1 MQIPLRAS
9 SATTRSRLPMPQS
22 WVFALT
28 SLASLTS
35 AVTFNPI
42 PDANLDTSQLGRVGI
57 AGDFGGISL
66 YQYEGQ
72 TEQPFNSNGS
82 GQLLTRLPNGIFSSL
97 LEADA
102 SIQTMC
108 VFNNEVILGG
118 NFTSLGGV
126 QSPGIASFNPSTS
139 QVTQIANLS
148 GQVNTLLCDD
158 SAGKVYVGGSFRAA
172 DSTNAIT
179 WLSTKAWASLPFA
192 GFNGPVNSITKAPS
206 GNVVFGGSFTG
217 LGNTSTPSTPN
228 GQVINL
234 STATI
239 EADQSTS
246 AAGFSDPKN
255 IVCKTDG
262 VDGAGNTW
270 LLEDNT
276 PGAWRATF
284 DFGFEPTK
292 LRLYNTHQDGRG
304 TKTWRFTAQPINGIL
319 NFTYI
324 DPATNENR
332 TCTSECPLSSDPA
345 VEFQDFFFVNTI
357 GMNGFRID
365 VSAWYGSGGGL
376 DGIQLYQNDIFS
388 YAINDFNEPSCSNT
402 TTPSEATA
410 TGPWTVT
417 ESGKSNSQYLSAQLS
432 KPVASDAASV
442 VFYPDIRE
450 TGEYIIKLYTPGC
463 LQDNTCLRRGQ
474 ISVSGTLAASGVN
487 RTMPTRVL
495 YQTNEY
501 DKYDQLHI
509 GSVDASSSSFRPS
522 ITMTP
527 VAGQSDSI
535 PGDDFI
541 MVAQRVGFERINST
555 SGLNGLFEYDPTKAT
570 IDASDFSSSA
580 FITLGSTFSTDSAVA
595 SLVATND
602 RTFVG
607 GNFTSNNASNIVAIN
622 SEGKSV
628 ALDGGLNGE
637 VLSMY
642 LNGNQLFVG
651 GRFNNTQNGSTSGL
665 ANVAVYDSSSNE
677 WTPLGAGVDG
687 AVASIV
693 PTTLNL
699 SDSTTED
706 VIALSGDFTHLLAFG
721 NNAAVE
727 ASGFAV
733 WVKSQSN
740 WLQNLDTPVPFLAG
754 VLSTSVAVS
763 DNETLYAGSLSSQV
777 LRAYGTATLSDELG
791 DFPINIQPPASLSSS
806 SASGISQHASLVNN
820 TETVSGIVAGAFY
833 ENDGRNV
840 TVLGGHFTA
849 KASNGSTIYNLAFI
863 DGADSNSVT
872 GLRTEIS
879 EDSVFLT
886 LAIQNDNVFAGG
898 RVNGTAQGSSIN
910 GLVSYNLASK
920 SFNAQPPALDG
931 DSVVVSS
938 INVRPNTGD
947 VYVGG
952 SFDRAGSL
960 PCPSVCVFGTSTSQ
974 WNRPGF
980 ELGGDVNCMMWSSD
994 SVLFAGGNLTVND
1007 KSAFLTSYDASSST
1021 WSEFS
1026 GASNLPGPVVA
1037 LTPAN
1042 SERSQVWVAGTQ
1054 SNGSTYLM
1062 KYDGSSWKSAGVE
1075 LGDSTS
1081 IYSLQM
1087 FTVTE
1092 SHDSSDTVDSNQV
1105 LMMTG
1110 SIDIPGFGTASSAIF
1125 NGTTIRPYAL
1135 TSTTNSVT
1143 GSISRVFVQ
1152 NENFFTS
1159 PGKLDP
1165 KCSIM
1170 DVLIKLGNND
1180 MPLVFVALIGLAIS
1194 LGVMVLIVLAG
1205 LALDRYRKKRE
1216 GYIPAPTSMF
1226 DRGSGMQRIPPH
1238 ELLHSLNQGRP
1249 GAPHV

>member
-1 MQIPLRAS
+1 MKVFLRAN
-9 SATTRSRLPMPQS
+9 SATTRSQLSMSSS
-22 WVFALT
+22 WLFTLA
-28 SLASLTS
+28 SLASLS
-35 AVTFNPI
+35 GAITFNSI
-42 PDANLDTSQLGRVGI
+42 PDAHLDTSQLGRVGI
-57 AGDFGGISL
+57 AGDFSGISL

-72 TEQPFNSNGS
+72 TEQPFNTNGS
-82 GQLLTRLPNGIFSSL
+82 SQLLTRLPNGVFLNL

-108 VFNNEVILGG
+108 VFQGEVMLGG
-118 NFTSLGGV
+118 NFTSVGGI
-126 QSPGIASFNPSTS
+126 QSPGIASVDPSTS
-139 QVTQIANLS
+139 QITPIANLS

-179 WLSTKAWASLPFA
+179 WLASKSWASLPFA
-192 GFNGPVNSITKAPS
+192 GFNGPVNSITKAP
-206 GNVVFGGSFTG
+206 GGHVIFGGTFTG

-228 GQVINL
+228 EQVINL

-239 EADQSTS
+239 AADGSTS
-246 AAGFSDPKN
+246 SAGFSDPKN
-255 IVCKTDG
+255 IVCKNGG

-276 PGAWRATF
+276 PGAWRASF
-284 DFGFEPTK
+284 NFGFEPRK

-304 TKTWRFTAQPINGIL
+304 TRTWRFTAQPINGIL

-324 DPATNENR
+324 DPATNQNL
-332 TCTSECPLSSDPA
+332 TCTSECPLSNDPS
-345 VEFQDFFFVNTI
+345 VEFQDFIFVNTI

-365 VSAWYGSGGGL
+365 VSDWYGNGGGL
-376 DGIQLYQNDIFS
+376 DGIELYQNDIFA
-388 YAINDFNEPSCSNT
+388 YAINDFNEPSCANT

-417 ESGKSNSQYLSAQLS
+417 QSGQSNSQYLSAQLS

-450 TGEYIIKLYTPGC
+450 TGEYIIRLYTPGC
-463 LQDNTCLRRGQ
+463 RQDNTCLSRGQ
-474 ISVSGTLAASGVN
+474 ISVSGTLASSGVN
-487 RTMPTRVL
+487 QTMPTRVL
-495 YQTNEY
+495 YQTNEF

-522 ITMTP
+522 ITLTP

-535 PGDDFI
+535 PGDNFI

-555 SGLNGLFEYDPTKAT
+555 SGLNGLFEYDPSQTT
-570 IDASDFSSSA
+570 IDTADFTSSA
-580 FITLGSTFSTDSAVA
+580 FIALGSTFSSDSAVA
-595 SLVATND
+595 SLVANND

-607 GNFTSNNASNIVAIN
+607 GNFTSDNVRNIIAIN
-622 SEGKSV
+622 SDGQTMP
-628 ALDGGLNGE
+628 LDGGLNGE

-642 LNGNQLFVG
+642 LSQDQLFVG

-687 AVASIV
+687 TVTSIV

-706 VIALSGDFTHLLAFG
+706 VITLSGDFARLLAFG
-721 NNAAVE
+721 SNAAVE
-727 ASGFAV
+727 ANGFAV

-740 WLQNLDTPVPFLAG
+740 WLQNLDTPAPFLTG
-754 VLSTSVAVS
+754 VLSTSVTVS
-763 DNETLYAGSLSSQV
+763 DNETLYAGSVSSQV
-777 LRAYGTATLSDELG
+777 LRAYGTATLSNELG
-791 DFPINIQPPASLSSS
+791 TFPIKIQPPASLLSS
-806 SASGISQHASLVNN
+806 SASGVSQHASLANS
-820 TETVSGIVAGAFY
+820 TETVTGVVTGAFD
-833 ENDGRNV
+833 ENNGRNV

-849 KASNGSTIYNLAFI
+849 NASNGSTIYNLAFI

-872 GLRTEIS
+872 GLGTDIS
-879 EDSVFLT
+879 EDSIFLA
-886 LAIQNDNVFAGG
+886 LAIQSDNLFAGG
-898 RVNGTAQGSSIN
+898 RVNGTAQGSSVN
-910 GLVSYNLASK
+910 GLLSYNLASK

-931 DSVVVSS
+931 DNVVVSS
-938 INVRPNTGD
+938 IKVRPNTGD
-947 VYVGG
+947 IYVGG
-952 SFDRAGSL
+952 SFERAGSL
-960 PCPSVCVFGTSTSQ
+960 PCPGVCVFGTSSSQ

-980 ELGGDVNCMMWSSD
+980 ELGGDVSSMMWTSD
-994 SVLFAGGNLTVND
+994 SVLVAGGNLTVNGTTT
-1007 KSAFLTSYDASSST
+1007 FLTSYDASGAH
-1021 WSEFS
+1021 WSAFS
-1026 GASNLPGPVVA
+1026 GASDLPGPVIA
-1037 LTPAN
+1037 LTPADN
-1042 SERSQVWVAGTQ
+1042 GGSQIWVAGTQ

-1062 KYDGSSWKSAGVE
+1062 KYDGSAWKSAGVE
-1075 LGDSTS
+1075 LGNSTV

-1092 SHDSSDTVDSNQV
+1092 SHDSSDTVDANQV

-1125 NGTTIRPYAL
+1125 NGTTLRPYAL
-1135 TSTTNSVT
+1135 TSNTNSAT

-1159 PGKLDP
+1159 PE
-1165 KCSIM
+1165 
-1170 DVLIKLGNND
+1170 NND

-1238 ELLHSLNQGRP
+1238 ELLHSLNQGVP

>member
-1 MQIPLRAS
+1 MKISLRPS
-9 SATTRSRLPMPQS
+9 SATTRSHLLMSPS
-22 WVFALT
+22 WLLTLT
-28 SLASLTS
+28 SLASFS
-35 AVTFNPI
+35 RAITFNSVPN
-42 PDANLDTSQLGRVGI
+42 ANLDTSQLGRVGI

-72 TEQPFNSNGS
+72 TEQPFNTNGS
-82 GQLLTRLPNGIFSSL
+82 QQLMTQLPNGAFLNL

-108 VFNNEVILGG
+108 VFQGQVILGG
-118 NFTSLGGV
+118 NFTSLRGI
-126 QSPGIASFNPSTS
+126 QSPGIAVFDPNTS
-139 QVTQIANLS
+139 EVTPIANLS
-148 GQVNTLLCDD
+148 GQVNSLLCDD
-158 SAGKVYVGGSFRAA
+158 SAGKVYVGGSFRAV

-179 WLSTKAWASLPFA
+179 WLASKAWASLPFA
-192 GFNGPVNSITKAPS
+192 GFNGPVNSITKAP
-206 GNVVFGGSFTG
+206 GGHVIFGGSFTG
-217 LGNTSTPSTPN
+217 LGNTSTPSTAN
-228 GQVINL
+228 GQIINL

-255 IVCKTDG
+255 IVCKSGG
-262 VDGAGNTW
+262 VNGAGNTW

-284 DFGFEPTK
+284 NFGFEPTK

-324 DPATNENR
+324 DPATNQNL
-332 TCTSECPLSSDPA
+332 TCTSECPLSDDPT
-345 VEFQDFFFVNTI
+345 VEFQEFLFVNTI
-357 GMNGFRID
+357 GMNGFSID
-365 VSAWYGSGGGL
+365 VSDWYGNGGGL
-376 DGIQLYQNDIFS
+376 NGIELIQNDIFA
-388 YAINDFNEPSCSNT
+388 YAINDFNEPSGCANT

-417 ESGKSNSQYLSAQLS
+417 QSGQSSSQYLSAQLS

-442 VFYPDIRE
+442 VFYPDIKE
-450 TGEYIIKLYTPGC
+450 SGEYIIKLYTPGC

-487 RTMPTRVL
+487 QTMPTRVL
-495 YQTNEY
+495 YQTNEF

-535 PGDDFI
+535 SGDDFI

-555 SGLNGLFEYDPTKAT
+555 SGLNGLFEYDPSQTT
-570 IDASDFSSSA
+570 IDSSDFSSSA
-580 FITLGSTFSTDSAVA
+580 FITLGSTFSSDSAVA
-595 SLVATND
+595 SLVSTND

-607 GNFTSNNASNIVAIN
+607 GNFTSDNVRNIVAIN
-622 SEGKSV
+622 SDEQTMP
-628 ALDGGLNGE
+628 LDGGLNGE

-642 LNGNQLFVG
+642 LSQDQLFVG
-651 GRFNNTQNGSTSGL
+651 GRFNNTQDGSTSGL

-693 PTTLNL
+693 PVTLNM

-706 VIALSGDFTHLLAFG
+706 VITLSGDFTQLLAFG
-721 NNAAVE
+721 NNAAAEV
-727 ASGFAV
+727 SGFAV
-733 WVKSQSN
+733 WVTSQSN
-740 WLQNLDTPVPFLAG
+740 WLQNLDTPTPFLAG

-777 LRAYGTATLSDELG
+777 LRAYGTATLSNELG
-791 DFPINIQPPASLSSS
+791 SFPIKIQPPASLSSS
-806 SASGISQHASLVNN
+806 SASGVSQHASSANS
-820 TETVSGIVAGAFY
+820 TETITGVVTGAFD

-840 TVLGGHFTA
+840 TVLGGHFIA
-849 KASNGSTIYNLAFI
+849 NASNGSTIYNLAFI
-863 DGADSNSVT
+863 DSANSDTVT
-872 GLRTEIS
+872 GLGTEIS

-886 LAIQNDNVFAGG
+886 LAIQNGNLFAGG

-910 GLVSYNLASK
+910 GLLSYNLASK

-931 DSVVVSS
+931 DSVVVTSV
-938 INVRPNTGD
+938 NFRPDTGD

-960 PCPSVCVFGTSTSQ
+960 PCPSVCVFGTGTNQ

-980 ELGGDVNCMMWSSD
+980 ELGGDVNCMMWSTN
-994 SVLFAGGNLTVND
+994 SVLVAGGNLTINGAT
-1007 KSAFLTSYDASSST
+1007 AFLTSYDASNSQ

-1026 GASNLPGPVVA
+1026 GASDLPGPVIA

-1042 SERSQVWVAGTQ
+1042 IERSQVWVAGTEP
-1054 SNGSTYLM
+1054 NGSTYLM
-1062 KYDGSSWKSAGVE
+1062 KYDGSTWKSAGVE
-1075 LGDSTS
+1075 LGDSTV

-1092 SHDSSDTVDSNQV
+1092 SHDSSDTVDSNQI

-1125 NGTTIRPYAL
+1125 NGTTVQPYAL
-1135 TSTTNSVT
+1135 TSNTDSMS

-1159 PGKLDP
+1159 
-1165 KCSIM
+1165 SS
-1170 DVLIKLGNND
+1170 GNND